1 MAARKSYSYDR
12 QVSVNGLVQHK
23 GARFG
28 RFRLRL
34 RTLNAL
40 LAHLGNLAAIESK
53 LLLQGHTL
61 PCGVIDAGSELLP
74 AASAL

>member
-1 MAARKSYSYDR
+1 MVDKAFVVDVDDLHELCRELK
-12 QVSVNGLVQHK
+12 
-23 GARFG
+23 

-40 LAHLGNLAAIESK
+40 LALLGNVAAIESK

-61 PCGVIDAGSELLP
+61 PCGVIDAGWELLP